1 MKLLRL
7 TIKGLR
13 SFTRETDI
21 DLERLG
27 EQGLFAIVGPTG
39 AGKSTVLDGIFLAL
53 FGRSPR
59 GEAGE
64 CVSAG
69 ALALAVR
76 LEIGVERAG
85 QPARVAV
92 ERRFRWSKKREAG
105 EASLGAELRGAPRHL
120 PLRIEEPRDGGWA
133 AVDLG
138 GRKAEEYLREEI
150 VRVSLADFQQAV
162 VLPQG
167 EIDALLRAR
176 PAERRTLVASLFRT
190 EHLGQPLSDEL
201 RSRELGVRGEITRLD
216 EAERE
221 QQVSA
226 EEEAEAARLAGEA
239 AAEVE
244 RGADAL
250 KQAEA
255 AALSLR
261 LGRQRCAARD
271 AAEEALALAERRL
284 VARAD
289 DRARL
294 AQAER
299 AAQVDAALLELAR
312 ARGLPLDGLLAA
324 LDAGPAE
331 SDEAMA
337 AMEAR
342 LPALRVGE
350 EERAEVLGALAL
362 AELAEAARRA
372 ERALDAE
379 REARAARIEAL
390 GQQRARVDRQ
400 IEEAARAVE
409 ARGAA
414 LADAEAALALALA
427 AQEAA
432 ARTLAEAQARAAAA
446 QIAASLREG
455 DPCPVC
461 GSSEHPGVDHR
472 AAADELALQT
482 RSLALAARE
491 ADAAGRARDGAARAL
506 ALAEQSAR
514 AEEAKQALI
523 AAETE
528 SARLALARLLS
539 GDERPRALLDA
550 EAELARHRAR
560 AELSLGALPP
570 AARDRLRAEQGA
582 RPLAEAEARA
592 RALGGRAREAEQ
604 LERRLAQARDRST
617 ALRALTRLGF
627 ATLAA
632 YRDARLAPR
641 ALAALAADLD
651 ALARERERLAAVRD
665 ERRRD
670 AASEVSEAEAQRAE
684 RARDEAASRAGEARA
699 RAAQAAF
706 RCDELARRRERAL
719 ALQARAALLGPRAR
733 RLALLQ
739 KTVAGNQ
746 LAELAAER
754 HLEAVTRGA
763 AALLRT
769 LSADRYALVRSAE
782 GAFAVS
788 DAAHAGLIRAPSTL
802 SGGETFLVSLSLAL
816 ALSERIQ
823 LAGRTRFD
831 FFFLDE
837 GFGALDARTLDVALS
852 ALERLRGSRRVIG
865 MISHVAAIEERVPRT
880 LRVEPA
886 RPGGSAELRQET
898 R

>member
-1 MKLLRL
+1 VKLLRL

-13 SFTRETDI
+13 SFTQETSV

-76 LEIGVERAG
+76 LEIGVEREG
-85 QPARVAV
+85 QPARLAV

-190 EHLGQPLSDEL
+190 EHLGQPLFEEL
-201 RSRELGVRGEITRLD
+201 RARELGVRGEITRLD

-221 QQVSA
+221 QQVGA
-226 EEEAEAARLAGEA
+226 EEEAEATRLADEA
-239 AAEVE
+239 AAEAE
-244 RGADAL
+244 RC
-250 KQAEA
+250 A
-255 AALSLR
+255 AALKEAEIAAQSQR

-271 AAEEALALAERRL
+271 AAEESLALAERRL
-284 VARAD
+284 VERAD

-294 AQAER
+294 AQGER
-299 AAQVDAALLELAR
+299 AAQVDAALLDLAR
-312 ARGLPLDGLLAA
+312 ARGLALEALLAA
-324 LDAGPAE
+324 LDAGPVE
-331 SDEAMA
+331 SDEAVA

-342 LPALRVGE
+342 LPTLRVGE
-350 EERAEVLGALAL
+350 EERAEALGALSL
-362 AELAEAARRA
+362 AELGAAELRA
-372 ERALDAE
+372 ERALDDE

-390 GQQRARVDRQ
+390 GQQQARMNLR
-400 IEEAARAVE
+400 IEESAREVE
-409 ARGAA
+409 EAGAA
-414 LADAEAALALALA
+414 LAEAEATLALALA
-427 AQEAA
+427 AHEAA
-432 ARTLAEAQARAAAA
+432 ALELAEAQARAAAA
-446 QIAASLREG
+446 LIAASLREG

-461 GSSEHPGVDHR
+461 GSADHPGVDHR
-472 AAADELALQT
+472 AAADAVARETQA
-482 RSLALAARE
+482 LALAARE
-491 ADAAGRARDGAARAL
+491 AATARRDRDGAARTR
-506 ALAEQSAR
+506 ALAEQGAR
-514 AEEAKQALI
+514 AEEAKRASIQGEIDA
-523 AAETE
+523 
-528 SARLALARLLS
+528 ARLALARLLS
-539 GDERPRALLDA
+539 GDERPRALRDA
-550 EAELARHRAR
+550 EAEVARHRAR
-560 AELSLGALPP
+560 AELSLSALPP
-570 AARDRLRAEQGA
+570 AVREHLRAAQGA
-582 RPLAEAEARA
+582 RSLTDAEARA
-592 RALGGRAREAEQ
+592 RALSERAREAEQ
-604 LERRLAQARDRST
+604 LERRLAQARERAS
-617 ALRALTRLGF
+617 ALRAATRLGF

-632 YRDARLAPR
+632 YRDARLSPR

-651 ALARERERLAAVRD
+651 ALTRERDRLAAVRD

-670 AASEVSEAEAQRAE
+670 AQREVSEAEAQHAE
-684 RARDEAASRAGEARA
+684 RARDEAASHAGEARA
-699 RAAQAAF
+699 QAAQAAF
-706 RCDELARRRERAL
+706 HCDELARRKERAL
-719 ALQARAALLGPRAR
+719 AFQARAALLGPRAR

-746 LAELAAER
+746 LSELAAER

-837 GFGALDARTLDVALS
+837 GFGALDARTLEIALS

-865 MISHVAAIEERVPRT
+865 MISHVATIEERVPRT
-880 LRVEPA
+880 LHVEPA
-886 RPGGSAELRQET
+886 RPGGSAKVRQET